1 MDEQKK
7 KIEGWRK
14 VGIGVSAITALSV
27 ATIDFKV
34 SVIIGVIA
42 IVGIITQGIL
52 DGKKPTKIA

>member
-1 MDEQKK
+1 MEEQKK

-14 VGIGVSAITALSV
+14 IGIGVSAITALSV

-42 IVGIITQGIL
+42 IVGIITQGVL
-52 DGKKPTKIA
+52 DGKKPTKPN

>member
-34 SVIIGVIA
+34 SVIIGLIA
-42 IVGIITQGIL
+42 IVGIITQGVL
-52 DGKKPTKIA
+52 DGKKPTKND